1 MIISR
6 MLVIVLLVFL
16 SSLAAIGQQ
25 VSCSCDSAPGR
36 TCHGAVRCPDG
47 CTSLCGPGDA
57 CFLSCRSNTVE
68 SRITAKF
75 AKQTGQEIAAQLS
88 AQTRQR
94 IEFIPDTRN
103 RTARYDLE
111 LNNDDLFNALKYLY
125 KRGKVKFN
133 GLEFPELQ
141 KLRRQLKGGK
151 KISVKFD
158 RIPAKDAVSR
168 LAFVSGKR
176 LHIQQGDPEQNISV
190 TMQDATLNQII
201 ARISETGHVT
211 IRR

>member
-1 MIISR
+1 
-6 MLVIVLLVFL
+6 
-16 SSLAAIGQQ
+16 
-25 VSCSCDSAPGR
+25 
-36 TCHGAVRCPDG
+36 
-47 CTSLCGPGDA
+47 
-57 CFLSCRSNTVE
+57 
-68 SRITAKF
+68 
-75 AKQTGQEIAAQLS
+75 LS